1 MDIKFD
7 NDYMKKVMIQTF
19 GAGQQ
24 LSAKKDFV
32 RWKAAWLQALAS
44 WHSPYKCLVV
54 IPDDTEIDAD
64 VIAAE
69 LPAMVKF
76 FTGFFMRK
84 LVILSA
90 ADGWPTGIDGCE
102 VFADN
107 EAAMAAIGQ
116 KGPLPSATAKTL
128 RQKLTLA
135 NDFQNQVV
143 ELAASEPVVLET
155 VKDINILKAKLSN
168 NLMQWHSPW
177 NLVVDMANLQFAA
190 GHSDEIAK
198 LIRYLNGFFLKNAVG
213 YGIKVDLSSVPFK
226 IYRSRHKAL
235 THIESEGHGSSDVAD
250 CASRKSGLDPDS
262 PVSK

>member
-19 GAGQQ
+19 GPGQQ
-24 LSAKKDFV
+24 LASAKDFA
-32 RWKAAWLQALAS
+32 RWRATWLQALAS

-54 IPDDTEIDAD
+54 IPADTTLDTDI
-64 VIAAE
+64 IAAK
-69 LPAMVKF
+69 LPPLAKF
-76 FTGFFMRK
+76 FKGFFMRK

-90 ADGWPTGIDGCE
+90 SDQWPDDLEGAEVIADHS
-102 VFADN
+102 
-107 EAAMAAIGQ
+107 AAMAAIGQ
-116 KGPLPSATAKTL
+116 KGPLPNAAAKTL

-155 VKDINILKAKLSN
+155 VKDINILKAKLTN

-190 GHSDEIAK
+190 GLSDEMAK
-198 LIRYLNGFFLKNAVG
+198 LIKYLSGFFLKNAVG

-250 CASRKSGLDPDS
+250 CASRKPGLDPDS
-262 PVSK
+262 PVS